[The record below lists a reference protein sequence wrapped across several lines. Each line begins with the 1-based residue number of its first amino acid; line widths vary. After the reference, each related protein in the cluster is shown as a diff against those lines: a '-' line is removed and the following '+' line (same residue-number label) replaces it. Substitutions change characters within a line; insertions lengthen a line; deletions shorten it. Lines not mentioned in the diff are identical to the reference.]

1 MNTLPS
7 TTEIQRI
14 LAVYGYT
21 AGIDYAERT
30 RAYVDLLLRWN
41 RKVALTTV
49 TEPQEVVKFHFGES
63 LFGMITAE
71 VQNGRLA
78 DLGSGA
84 GFPGAPIAM
93 AKPAVKVTLVE
104 SNGKKAA
111 FLNEVRRELRL
122 QNLTVHHGR
131 AEELAPGD
139 QFEFVTARALGD
151 HQKWLGWSSDRVVL
165 GGKVVFWVSSEPM
178 EEIRRVGHW
187 HWAQTA
193 RIPETKDR
201 FVIVGIKED

>member
-21 AGIDYAERT
+21 AGTDYAERT

-41 RKVALTTV
+41 RKVALTTI

-93 AKPAVKVTLVE
+93 AKPVVKVTLVE

-122 QNLTVHHGR
+122 ENLTVHHGR
-131 AEELAPGD
+131 AEELLPGD
-139 QFEFVTARALGD
+139 QFWFVTARALGD

-178 EEIRRVGHW
+178 EEIRRVGRW